1 MQFIS
6 DSKSLV
12 SIFKRLCSKYNHYMW
27 SVAWA
32 GEPHGFD
39 LAQVLSRNE
48 RKIENIVVG
57 LHFYQTSPSFIKRF
71 VDNRNV
77 KFYMQSD
84 GTFHAKVY
92 LFYNTSNDWSAI
104 IGSSNFTS
112 SGFHNNEEAN
122 VVIDNSDTGITFKEL
137 YSFISNIWKNAEY
150 FTSEQLSTYSDTHCY
165 QQRKH
170 KSLSQFTKQNR
181 IPTILEVM
189 TWEEYIG
196 NISTSDISNYEARL
210 KMLDKAHEYF
220 ASGVPFDNLASDV
233 KKALAGFI
241 VDLEDT
247 SGKDIDWL
255 MFGSMKGAGTFK
267 HAINN
272 NIKIGKALDAIPLY
286 GKVSRK
292 QFDDY
297 CKVFKD
303 WKNPIACATRLLAI
317 KRPDLFLCVNS
328 KNKKELSRLLNIK
341 QSQFTLD
348 NYWDVILMPIYNSLW
363 FKDGISKPNKLESD
377 VKRFQVAMLDS
388 ISYRY

>member
-1 MQFIS
+1 
-6 DSKSLV
+6 
-12 SIFKRLCSKYNHYMW
+12 
-27 SVAWA
+27 
-32 GEPHGFD
+32 
-39 LAQVLSRNE
+39 
-48 RKIENIVVG
+48 
-57 LHFYQTSPSFIKRF
+57 
-71 VDNRNV
+71 
-77 KFYMQSD
+77 
-84 GTFHAKVY
+84 
-92 LFYNTSNDWSAI
+92 
-104 IGSSNFTS
+104 
-112 SGFHNNEEAN
+112 
-122 VVIDNSDTGITFKEL
+122 
-137 YSFISNIWKNAEY
+137 
-150 FTSEQLSTYSDTHCY
+150 
-165 QQRKH
+165 
-170 KSLSQFTKQNR
+170 
-181 IPTILEVM
+181 
-189 TWEEYIG
+189 
-196 NISTSDISNYEARL
+196 
-210 KMLDKAHEYF
+210 MLDKAHEYF

-247 SGKDIDWL
+247 SGTDINWL

-286 GKVSRK
+286 GEVSRK